1 MPQCLL
7 RLRLSMLLGM
17 FALLH
22 AVAQAGPIHE
32 AAESGDEALLAQLL
46 AAGTAPDE
54 RTLELQVTALHIAA
68 RHGHTALMAKLL
80 AAGADPNS
88 VDTQGWTALHEA
100 AGEGHPAAVQ
110 LLLAAGTDLTVQN
123 TDFQTALQY
132 AAKCLLL
139 STEQC
144 CI

>member
-1 MPQCLL
+1 
-7 RLRLSMLLGM
+7 MLLGM

-22 AVAQAGPIHE
+22 AFAQAGPTHE

-88 VDTQGWTALHEA
+88 VDTQGWTALHVACQRDRSEA
-100 AGEGHPAAVQ
+100 VRVLLDHGANDRGPWRHSLAGRSIVYGSSRMKGPPVERP
-110 LLLAAGTDLTVQN
+110 
-123 TDFQTALQY
+123 
-132 AAKCLLL
+132 
-139 STEQC
+139 
-144 CI
+144 